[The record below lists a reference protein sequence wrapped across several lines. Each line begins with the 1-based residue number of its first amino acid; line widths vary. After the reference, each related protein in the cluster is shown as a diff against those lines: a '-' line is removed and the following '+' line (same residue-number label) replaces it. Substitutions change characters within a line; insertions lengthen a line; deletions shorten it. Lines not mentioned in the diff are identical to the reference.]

1 YNPLNNSTNEQQG
14 LNNSSNNYHPLNNSS
29 NKQHPFNNTTNNTA
43 NNTANNTI
51 NNTTNIKDEVDEEIR
66 RIKESIMNIKI
77 DKKNIRTYSYFVEE
91 QMGRVDTVLQRMY
104 KKMVKCEK
112 IQENGGYFNK
122 LVGILRHK
130 IISYTFL
137 SIKSVRNSVEYFE
150 NKIFGRSCC
159 VYEEGIIYGRE
170 NRGVVYEEG
179 VSFKTD
185 GVSDNVVVDIEERLK
200 GVSIGEDIGSIGG
213 VNTKGEYRGVNT
225 NGNDNKGNYYKGV
238 NTNGNDYKGVNN
250 NTILEDK
257 LKGFNITDTEDN
269 YKGVSS
275 VLPTSSLKG
284 VNTNTSLPT
293 ITPFNQLQSTNTQEG
308 VNTNTSLP
316 TITPF
321 NQLQSTN
328 TQEGVNTNTS
338 LPTITPFNQLQS
350 TNTQ

>member
-1 YNPLNNSTNEQQG
+1 
-14 LNNSSNNYHPLNNSS
+14 
-29 NKQHPFNNTTNNTA
+29 
-43 NNTANNTI
+43 
-51 NNTTNIKDEVDEEIR
+51 
-66 RIKESIMNIKI
+66 MNIKI
-77 DKKNIRTYSYFVEE
+77 EKKNIRTYSYFVEE

-225 NGNDNKGNYYKGV
+225 NGNDNKGVNTNGNDYKGVNTKGEYRGVNTGNDNKGV

-284 VNTNTSLPT
+284 VNTNTTMPT

-350 TNTQ
+350 TNTQEGVNTNT